1 MFYARGLGGKNSCN
15 NGGVEKQQKILR
27 PARRAAT
34 EQKIFASVLSIAR
47 DRGLHSVTIDEVVA
61 DCGVAK
67 TTIYRRYADRRE
79 MITAALD
86 SIALQIPIYLP
97 TTRAEFV
104 KYMID
109 LQRYLDETLG
119 VRLIGSIIA
128 SAEPFVSQWR
138 LRLETEILERMV
150 EGIRKGM
157 DEGLYNPNINPYAFV
172 GMLLGGI
179 VMRQA
184 FSEASAERHA
194 ENTATVLWPQLA
206 VDPDHRND

>member
-1 MFYARGLGGKNSCN
+1 
-15 NGGVEKQQKILR
+15 
-27 PARRAAT
+27 
-34 EQKIFASVLSIAR
+34 
-47 DRGLHSVTIDEVVA
+47 
-61 DCGVAK
+61 
-67 TTIYRRYADRRE
+67 

-86 SIALQIPIYLP
+86 SIAIQIPIYLP

-104 KYMID
+104 KYMIE
-109 LQRYLDETLG
+109 LQHYLDEELG

-138 LRLETEILERMV
+138 LRLETEILEQMV
-150 EGIRKGM
+150 KGIRKGM
-157 DEGLYNPNINPYAFV
+157 DKGLYNPNINPYAFV

-206 VDPDHRND
+206 VDPDRRND